1 MAETIGRYQLLESL
15 GTGTLGELHRAR
27 DLERGR
33 TVALRVVA
41 QSLVQNHDR
50 LTALLKD
57 VDRASAAS
65 HPALPALYEDGQDGQ
80 VTYLASEFVSGER
93 LAEVVHGTPLNAR
106 RALDFAVQIADG
118 LAAAHA
124 EGLEHGALST
134 KRILIT
140 MKGAVKIL
148 DVGML
153 PWTATPEDERCDD
166 YVGLGEVVFEMLAG
180 RPIRRGWPAEL
191 KHDHIPEAVRP
202 ILKRLLAERG
212 TEVYPSMAVASAAL
226 RDALLRL
233 TAAPP
238 APATVPEPDAQPIIT
253 TDTTVRPVV
262 WMALAVAVVLALVW
276 FFFPR

>member
-1 MAETIGRYQLLESL
+1 MAETIGRYQPLESL

-33 TVALRVVA
+33 TVALRVLA
-41 QSLVQNHDR
+41 QSLAQDPDR

-65 HPALPALYEDGQDGQ
+65 HPVLPAFYEDGQDGQ
-80 VTYLASEFVSGER
+80 VTFLASEYVSGER

-124 EGLEHGALST
+124 AGLEHGALST
-134 KRILIT
+134 QAILIT

-153 PWTATPEDERCDD
+153 AWTATPEHERCDD
-166 YVGLGEVVFEMLAG
+166 YVGLGEVVFEMLTG
-180 RPIRRGWPAEL
+180 HPIKRGWPAEL

-233 TAAPP
+233 TATP
-238 APATVPEPDAQPIIT
+238 APVAAVPEPESAPIIT
-253 TDTTVRPVV
+253 TDTKVRPVV

-276 FFFPR
+276 YFFPR